1 MVGKARALGVQFA
14 DAVWQQ
20 YQAVDPKNALDKL
33 HESWSLLWGF
43 PRYCMTAA
51 SASLANSVAIRCAHD
66 SSYHPGNLT
75 LTGCNP
81 AATYTVVPVVPA
93 PGAQGLRP

>member
-1 MVGKARALGVQFA
+1 MDDGQGPGAGRAIRGRGVSAVSGRRSEVRARQ
-14 DAVWQQ
+14 
-20 YQAVDPKNALDKL
+20 L

-93 PGAQGLRP
+93 AGA